1 MMKRR
6 HAAGYLGRKKRKAGG
21 RGRARSSRTGRRRA
35 AGTAYVLPEHQSA
48 AAVVSV
54 QNEEQTIGRVL
65 QELRKLPLCDIITV
79 INGTTDGS
87 LAAAL
92 DVPGITIVHMP
103 EPLGHDVGRA
113 VGAGMTDA
121 DIVLFVDG
129 DLPVPASE
137 LMPFLTAVSKGADVA
152 LNDIMPYLGRFDRWD
167 DVSVIKAFV
176 NTALGRRSLR
186 ANSLTSVPHALSRKA
201 LETIGTGRLAVP
213 PAAQAAA
220 ILAGL
225 KVTACY
231 SVDVI
236 TRNRVR
242 RTNTGRGNDVA
253 RLIMGD
259 HMEALSNAMEQ
270 EGPRLGLPDLVRRRE
285 AAGGDRPWGTG

>member
-1 MMKRR
+1 MKRR
-6 HAAGYLGRKKRKAGG
+6 HGAGHSVRKKRGAGG
-21 RGRARSSRTGRRRA
+21 RGRARSKRTGRRRA
-35 AGTAYVLPEHQSA
+35 AGMDYVLPEHLSA
-48 AAVVSV
+48 AAVISV
-54 QNEEQTIGRVL
+54 QNEEQTIVRVL
-65 QELRKLPLCDIITV
+65 QELRKLPLRDIIAV

-87 LAAAL
+87 LAAAMEM
-92 DVPGITIVHMP
+92 PGVTIVHMP

-129 DLPVPASE
+129 DLPVAASD

-152 LNDIMPYLGRFDRWD
+152 LNDISPYLGRFDRWD
-167 DVSVIKAFV
+167 DVSMIKAFV
-176 NTALGRRSLR
+176 NTALGRKSLR
-186 ANSLTSVPHALSRKA
+186 ANSMTSVPHALSRKA
-201 LETIGTGRLAVP
+201 LDTIGAGRLAVP

-225 KVTACY
+225 NVTVCC

-236 TRNRVR
+236 KRNRVR
-242 RTNTGRGNDVA
+242 STNTGKGNDVA

-259 HMEALSNAMEQ
+259 HIEALCDAMEQ
-270 EGPRLGLPDLVRRRE
+270 EGPRLGLPDFVRRRH
-285 AAGGDRPWGTG
+285 AAGGDGPCRTG